1 MGERGRHGTALGVV
15 VESYDRP
22 AFPVLPGARRQMSE
36 LCALLQEYGY
46 APRLL
51 EDPGRDEVRD
61 AVRSWS
67 GRWREEGRHGPAV
80 VLWSG
85 HAELSHGALR
95 LIARDT
101 ADIGDEEQTYS
112 TELLASAALRC
123 GADQILLVVDTC
135 HSGAGVLPALRK
147 ALQTWAERTLPEGR
161 SAWLGVVASCQ
172 PEERAHGRGVLLDTL
187 TRVLREGPGGS
198 AYRHEWSVRNR
209 GVTGATVV
217 EAALAQWPQ
226 DSQRPLFVSSGSA
239 RPIFR
244 NPRWR
249 REAGEDL
256 VEHLVLAARGASGAE
271 EGWFFTGRRRVLE
284 SIVSWMRAARPGL
297 FQVTGS
303 AGSGKS
309 AVLGRIATL
318 SDPRQRA
325 ATLAHGALGD
335 LPDPGEGSVDA
346 ALHLRGLNA
355 QQIATAL
362 ADKLGL
368 PAPRTPSAL
377 IKELED
383 PDAAGERPPLIV
395 LDGLDE
401 AAPEQSEAIVEQ
413 LLAPLSRVASV
424 LLGSRDRPFRPH
436 GAHRPTLDDALTR
449 FVSTTELVGLDE
461 EPDTAEDVAAYVGLR
476 LRSEGVAEH
485 RIRDVAPRLAERAV
499 ASAGGFLFAR
509 LVTTSLIRRWREHG
523 EEAWHTALPAS
534 IAAAFEEDL
543 DNGPPHPSLGTQR
556 PAAARELLTA
566 LAWSADNGMPA
577 GGVWEMAA
585 SACSHDGW
593 TYQAADLDWVLTA
606 YGQYI
611 VEDTDGLQAV
621 YRLYHR
627 ELMNHLRYASL
638 RETDGGEAICRA
650 MVARLRDGYE
660 RGVPKEQ
667 LPPYLFYALVSHAL
681 MAGDLGIALLR
692 EMVPLDEQTFLP
704 ALAVALNDHALIVT
718 ASDGPRAALAEAE
731 EAVAIR
737 RALMPAAPETHRLF
751 FAGSLLQ
758 VAQCRSDTGD
768 REGALSAAREA
779 ADAYRELVRAS
790 AADYLPGLAG
800 SLHLLARCLRDAG
813 DREGALAAAHEATEA
828 YRKLSTTVGAAY
840 LPNLADSL
848 HILANRL
855 AGAGEFAPAL
865 AAAREAVEVSRPF
878 AEADPA
884 VYLEG
889 FAMFLNTFAISLART
904 GAYRAALRPAVAAV
918 EAHRELAGTDR
929 AATLPGLAVCLHNLS
944 LCLSRAGEPEAA
956 LSAANE
962 AAETARELAVA
973 DAVEHL
979 PQYAV
984 ALGNLSDR
992 AADCGRDEEAL
1003 ALAQR
1008 STEICRELVGL
1019 SRETH
1024 LPALASALHHLSLR
1038 LTAVRQDA
1046 AARASSQE
1054 ATDLYRV
1061 LEEESPGRYRHELAT
1076 CCETLALRLAE
1087 HGETATGLPLAREA
1101 VDLRRALARS
1111 APMPPRL
1118 SSLAGALESL
1128 AECEAACGSAAAAHD
1143 AATEAL
1149 GFRRRLAEA
1158 DPAAHVPALAG
1169 ALWQHADQLARSA
1182 DRRGALGPARE
1193 AVALL
1198 RPLCGPHSTAYRLSL
1213 ANALS
1218 TLARAESMCDHA
1230 QEALAA
1236 AQEAVDTYRAL
1247 GRDGSG
1253 TRRRSVAGS
1262 LLNLAR
1268 CQARAKDPSAAAA
1281 SAREAVEGFLELARI
1296 SPGPH
1301 LDNVLTALAELTD
1314 YLSEI
1319 EQIAAVRPFYDTAVD
1334 VLSDHPAVVRRLRYE
1349 RTMLLLYED
1358 AVGAGTDELI
1368 RLLTEAPEVRDEVTF
1383 DARGSLRHPPD
1394 DDHDRVRAAW
1404 VDATGSAPPAW
1415 LALPSWAFSLVYDW
1429 LGCPD
1434 WTAARRFW
1442 EQHEERLAT
1451 PEVTAALAEVAMV
1464 EWAEQDAGHLLRL
1477 VRGIPAT
1484 GADAAF
1490 LPFVLSDRLGAWV
1503 LDEPR
1508 TEVHDAVLHL
1518 ARHDGV
1524 DAAQRCLEGPP
1535 DLARRARQAGVA
1547 LDAVTLRHCAVLE
1560 RAFLGDHYTARVHL
1574 AVADILAGTAAP
1586 AAAMPSAPDEA
1597 VRDRAIEDLVEIMTR
1612 QPGHAAPLRGLL
1624 TSVLARDLDNDVRP
1638 LGP

>member
-1 MGERGRHGTALGVV
+1 MGEHGVQGTALGVA

-22 AFPVLPGARRQMSE
+22 AFPHLPGVRRQMSE

-46 APRLL
+46 APRLVA
-51 EDPGRDEVRD
+51 DPGRDEVRD

-67 GRWREEGRHGPAV
+67 GRWREDGRHGPAV

-85 HAELSHGALR
+85 HAELSHSALR
-95 LIARDT
+95 LITRDT
-101 ADIGDEEQTYS
+101 ADVGDEEETYS

-135 HSGAGVLPALRK
+135 HSGAGVLPALHK
-147 ALQTWAERTLPEGR
+147 ALRTWAERTWPAGR

-187 TRVLREGPGGS
+187 ARVLREGPDGS

-217 EAALAQWPQ
+217 EAVLAQWPR
-226 DSQRPLFVSSGSA
+226 DSQRPLFVSSGGA

-284 SIVSWMRAARPGL
+284 AIVAWMRAARPGL

-318 SDPRQRA
+318 ADPRQRA

-335 LPDPGEGSVDA
+335 LPDPGAGSVDA

-355 QQIATAL
+355 RQIAAAL

-368 PAPRTPSAL
+368 PVPRTPSAL

-449 FVSTTELVGLDE
+449 FVSTTELVDLDE

-476 LRSEGVAEH
+476 LRSEGIAGH
-485 RIRDVAPRLAERAV
+485 RVREVAPRLAERAV

-509 LVTTSLIRRWREHG
+509 LVTTSLIRRWHEHG
-523 EEAWHTALPAS
+523 EEAWNTALPAS

-543 DNGPPHPSLGTQR
+543 VNGPPHPSQR

-566 LAWSADNGMPA
+566 LAWSADDGMPA
-577 GGVWEMAA
+577 GGVWELAA
-585 SACSHDGW
+585 SACSTDGRP
-593 TYQAADLDWVLTA
+593 YQAADLDWVLNA
-606 YGQYI
+606 YGRYI

-627 ELMNHLRYASL
+627 ELVNHLRYASP

-650 MVARLRDGYE
+650 MAARLRDGYE
-660 RGVPKEQ
+660 RGVPKDQ
-667 LPPYLFYALVSHAL
+667 MPPYLFYALPGHAL
-681 MAGDLGIALLR
+681 MAGDPGIALLR
-692 EMVPLDEQTFLP
+692 DLVPLDERTFLP
-704 ALAVALNDHALIVT
+704 ALAVALNDHALVVT
-718 ASDGPRAALAEAE
+718 ASDGPRAALAQVE

-737 RALMPAAPETHRLF
+737 RSLMPDAPDTHRLF

-758 VAQCRSDTGD
+758 LAQCRALTGD
-768 REGALSAAREA
+768 GEGALAAAREA

-790 AADYLPGLAG
+790 AADFLPGLAG
-800 SLHLLARCLRDAG
+800 SLRLLVRCLRDAG

-828 YRKLSTTVGAAY
+828 YRELSTTGGAAY
-840 LPNLADSL
+840 LPDLADSL
-848 HILANRL
+848 HLLAHRL
-855 AGAGEFAPAL
+855 VEAGEPASAL
-865 AAAREAVEVSRPF
+865 AAAREAVEISRPF

-884 VYLEG
+884 VYLDG
-889 FAMFLNTFAISLART
+889 YAMFLNTFATSLART
-904 GAYRAALRPAVAAV
+904 GAYRAALRPAVAAA
-918 EAHRELAGTDR
+918 EAHRALAEQDR
-929 AATLPGLAVCLHNLS
+929 ATALPGLATCLHNLAM
-944 LCLSRAGEPEAA
+944 CLSSAGEPEAA

-962 AAETARELAVA
+962 AAGIARELAA
-973 DAVEHL
+973 TDAVEHL
-979 PQYAV
+979 PRYAA

-992 AADCGRDEEAL
+992 AAECGRDEEAL

-1008 STEICRELVGL
+1008 STEICRELVAL
-1019 SRETH
+1019 SREAH
-1024 LPALASALHHLSLR
+1024 LPELASALHQLSLR
-1038 LTAVRQDA
+1038 LAAVRHDD
-1046 AARASSQE
+1046 AARASCQT
-1054 ATDLYRV
+1054 ATDLYRA
-1061 LEEESPGRYRHELAT
+1061 LEEQSPGGHRHELAV

-1087 HGETATGLPLAREA
+1087 HGQTAAARPLAREA
-1101 VDLRRALARS
+1101 VELRRALARP
-1111 APMPPRL
+1111 APLPPHL

-1128 AECEAACGSAAAAHD
+1128 AECEAAGGDAEAAREAAA
-1143 AATEAL
+1143 EAL
-1149 GFRRRLAEA
+1149 AVRRRLAEA
-1158 DPAAHVPALAG
+1158 DPAAHAPALAN
-1169 ALWQHADQLARSA
+1169 ALCQQANRLARSA
-1182 DRRGALGPARE
+1182 DPPSALGPARE

-1198 RPLCGPHSTAYRLSL
+1198 RPLCGPRSTAHRRAL
-1213 ANALS
+1213 AHALS
-1218 TLARAESMCDHA
+1218 ALARAESRCHHTR
-1230 QEALAA
+1230 EALAVA
-1236 AQEAVDTYRAL
+1236 REAVEAYRAL
-1247 GRDGSG
+1247 GGD
-1253 TRRRSVAGS
+1253 RSVAGS

-1268 CQARAKDPSAAAA
+1268 CQAAAEDPSAAVV
-1281 SAREAVEGFLELARI
+1281 SAREAVDGFLALARR
-1296 SPGPH
+1296 SPARH
-1301 LDNVLTALAELTD
+1301 LDDVLTALSELTD
-1314 YLSEI
+1314 HLSRI
-1319 EQIAAVRPFYDTAVD
+1319 DRITAVRPCYDSAID
-1334 VLSDHPAVVRRLRYE
+1334 VLSEHPAVVRRLRYE
-1349 RTMLLLYED
+1349 RTMLLLYEED
-1358 AVGAGTDELI
+1358 TGPGTDALI
-1368 RLLTEAPEVRDEVTF
+1368 RFLTEAPEVRDEVTF
-1383 DARGSLRHPPD
+1383 DARDSLRSPPD

-1404 VDATGSAPPAW
+1404 VDATGTAPPAW
-1415 LALPSWAFSLVYDW
+1415 LALPSWAFSLAYDW

-1451 PEVTAALAEVAMV
+1451 PEATAAMAEVSMI
-1464 EWAEQDAGHLLRL
+1464 EWAERDAGHLLRL
-1477 VRGIPAT
+1477 MREIPGA

-1490 LPFVLSDRLGAWV
+1490 LPLVLSDRLGGWV

-1524 DAAQRCLEGPP
+1524 DAAQRYVEQPP
-1535 DLARRARQAGVA
+1535 ALARRARRAGA
-1547 LDAVTLRHCAVLE
+1547 AGDTATLRHCAALE
-1560 RAFLGDHYTARVHL
+1560 GALLGDPYTARVHL
-1574 AVADILAGTAAP
+1574 ALAEILAGTAASAGAFP
-1586 AAAMPSAPDEA
+1586 AAPSEA
-1597 VRDRAIEDLVEIMTR
+1597 ARDRAIEDIAEIMTR
-1612 QPGHAAPLRGLL
+1612 RPGHAVSLRGLL
-1624 TSVLARDLDNDVRP
+1624 AAVLARDP
-1638 LGP
+1638 G

>member
-1 MGERGRHGTALGVV
+1 MGEHGVHGTALGVA

-22 AFPVLPGARRQMSE
+22 AFPHLPGARRQMDE

-46 APRLL
+46 APRLVA
-51 EDPGRDEVRD
+51 DPGRDEVRD
-61 AVRSWS
+61 EVRSWS
-67 GRWREEGRHGPAV
+67 ARWREDGRHGPAV

-85 HAELSHGALR
+85 HAELSHSALR
-95 LIARDT
+95 LITRDT
-101 ADIGDEEQTYS
+101 ADIGDEEETYS

-135 HSGAGVLPALRK
+135 HSGAGVLPALHK
-147 ALQTWAERTLPEGR
+147 ALRTWAERTLPEGR

-187 TRVLREGPGGS
+187 ARVLREGPGGS

-217 EAALAQWPQ
+217 EAVLAQWPQ
-226 DSQRPLFVSSGSA
+226 DSQRPLFVSSGGA

-249 REAGEDL
+249 REAGEEL
-256 VEHLVLAARGASGAE
+256 VEHLVRAARGASGTE
-271 EGWFFTGRRRVLE
+271 EGWYFTGRRRVLGA
-284 SIVSWMRAARPGL
+284 IVSWMRAARPGL

-318 SDPRQRA
+318 ADPRQRA

-355 QQIATAL
+355 QQIAAAL

-368 PAPRTPSAL
+368 PVPRTPSAL

-449 FVSTTELVGLDE
+449 FVSTTELVNLNE

-476 LRSEGVAEH
+476 LRSEGIADH
-485 RIRDVAPRLAERAV
+485 RVREVAPRLAERAV

-509 LVTTSLIRRWREHG
+509 LVTTSLIRRWHEHG
-523 EEAWHTALPAS
+523 EEAWNTAVPAS

-543 DNGPPHPSLGTQR
+543 DNGPPHPGQP

-577 GGVWEMAA
+577 GGVWELAA
-585 SACSHDGW
+585 SACSQDGR
-593 TYQAADLDWVLTA
+593 TYRAADLDWVLNA
-606 YGQYI
+606 YGRYI

-638 RETDGGEAICRA
+638 RESDGGEAICRA
-650 MVARLRDGYE
+650 MVARIRDGYE
-660 RGVPKEQ
+660 RGVPKDRM
-667 LPPYLFYALVSHAL
+667 PPYLYYALPSHVL
-681 MAGDLGIALLR
+681 MAGDPGIALLR
-692 EMVPLDEQTFLP
+692 DLVPLDEQTFLP

-718 ASDGPRAALAEAE
+718 ASDGPRAALAQAE

-737 RALMPAAPETHRLF
+737 RSLMPADPEAHRLF

-758 VAQCRSDTGD
+758 LARCRSLTGD
-768 REGALSAAREA
+768 REGASAAAREA

-790 AADYLPGLAG
+790 AADFLPGLAG
-800 SLHLLARCLRDAG
+800 SLHLLVRCLRDSG
-813 DREGALAAAHEATEA
+813 DRKGALAAAHEATEA
-828 YRKLSTTVGAAY
+828 YRELSTTGGAAY
-840 LPNLADSL
+840 LPDLADSL
-848 HILANRL
+848 HLLANRL
-855 AGAGEFAPAL
+855 VEAGEIESAL
-865 AAAREAVEVSRPF
+865 AAAREAVEISRPF

-884 VYLEG
+884 VYLDG
-889 FAMFLNTFAISLART
+889 YAMFLNTFATSLART
-904 GAYRAALRPAVAAV
+904 GAYQAALRPAMAAT
-918 EAHRELAGTDR
+918 EAHRALAENDR
-929 AATLPGLAVCLHNLS
+929 ATALPGLAACLHNLS

-956 LSAANE
+956 LSVANE
-962 AAETARELAVA
+962 AAEIARELAVT

-979 PQYAV
+979 PRYAA

-1008 STEICRELVGL
+1008 STEICRELVKL
-1019 SRETH
+1019 SREAH
-1024 LPALASALHHLSLR
+1024 LPELASALHHLSLR
-1038 LTAVRQDA
+1038 LAAVRHDD
-1046 AARASSQE
+1046 AARASSRT
-1054 ATDLYRV
+1054 AIDLYRA
-1061 LEEESPGRYRHELAT
+1061 LEEESPGSHRHELAT

-1087 HGETATGLPLAREA
+1087 HGETATALPLAREA
-1101 VDLRRALARS
+1101 VELRRALARP
-1111 APMPPRL
+1111 APLPPHL

-1128 AECEAACGSAAAAHD
+1128 AECEAAGGDAEAAHE

-1149 GFRRRLAEA
+1149 GVRRRLAEA
-1158 DPAAHVPALAG
+1158 DPAAHVPALAN
-1169 ALWQHADQLARSA
+1169 ALWQHANQLARSA
-1182 DRRGALGPARE
+1182 APPSALGPARE

-1213 ANALS
+1213 AHALS
-1218 TLARAESMCDHA
+1218 TLARAESTCHHS

-1236 AQEAVDTYRAL
+1236 AREAVDTYRAL
-1247 GRDGSG
+1247 GGDGSAG
-1253 TRRRSVAGS
+1253 RRRRSVAGS

-1268 CQARAKDPSAAAA
+1268 CQAAAEDPSAAVA
-1281 SAREAVEGFLELARI
+1281 SAREAVDGFLALARL
-1296 SPGPH
+1296 SPVRH
-1301 LDNVLTALAELTD
+1301 LHDVLTALCELTD
-1314 YLSEI
+1314 YLSQI
-1319 EQIAAVRPFYDTAVD
+1319 EQIAAVRPYYDTAID
-1334 VLSDHPAVVRRLRYE
+1334 VLSEHPAVVRRLRYE
-1349 RTMLLLYED
+1349 RTMLLLYEED
-1358 AVGAGTDELI
+1358 VGPGTDALI
-1368 RLLTEAPEVRDEVTF
+1368 RFLTEAPEVRDEVVF
-1383 DARGSLRHPPD
+1383 DARDSLRSPPD

-1404 VDATGSAPPAW
+1404 VDATGTAPPDW
-1415 LALPSWAFSLVYDW
+1415 LALPAWAFSLAYDW
-1429 LGCPD
+1429 LDCPD

-1442 EQHEERLAT
+1442 EQHAERLAT
-1451 PEVTAALAEVAMV
+1451 PEATAVMAEVAMI
-1464 EWAEQDAGHLLRL
+1464 EWAERDAGHLLRL
-1477 VRGIPAT
+1477 MRRIPEA

-1490 LPFVLSDRLGAWV
+1490 LPLVLSDRLGAWV

-1524 DAAQRCLEGPP
+1524 EAAQRYLEQPP
-1535 DLARRARQAGVA
+1535 ALARRARQAGA
-1547 LDAVTLRHCAVLE
+1547 ARDTATLRHCAALE
-1560 RAFLGDHYTARVHL
+1560 GGFLKDPYTARIHL
-1574 AVADILAGTAAP
+1574 ALAEILAGTAAP
-1586 AAAMPSAPDEA
+1586 AEAFPAAPNEA
-1597 VRDRAIEDLVEIMTR
+1597 ARDRAIEDIAEIMTH
-1612 QPGHAAPLRGLL
+1612 QPGHAVPLRGLL
-1624 TSVLARDLDNDVRP
+1624 TSVLARDP
-1638 LGP
+1638 G